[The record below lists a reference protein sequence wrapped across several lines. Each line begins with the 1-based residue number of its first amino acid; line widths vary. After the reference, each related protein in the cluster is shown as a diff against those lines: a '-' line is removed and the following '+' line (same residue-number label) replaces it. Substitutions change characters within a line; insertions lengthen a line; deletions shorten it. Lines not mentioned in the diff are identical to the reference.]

1 MKKLLMLFAAV
12 ALLAACGKEGG
23 DEMPSGELA
32 YKGTMEV
39 EFRGETVPTEN
50 VVVTVDYDKEKKTM
64 DLLFHQ
70 VKFVPQMPVTL
81 DILVPGIPVLIL
93 GGKISFSGEGIVPT
107 TGGLPYEQYTV
118 TGLAGALDEKGI
130 TFSLNFGSFPTSYSG
145 TRVK

>member
-1 MKKLLMLFAAV
+1 MKKILVLFAAAV
-12 ALLAACGKEGG
+12 LLAACGKVGG

-70 VKFVPQMPVTL
+70 VKFVPQMPVAL
-81 DILVPGIPVLIL
+81 DILVPQIPVLIQ

-107 TGGLPYEQYTV
+107 TG
-118 TGLAGALDEKGI
+118 A
-130 TFSLNFGSFPTSYSG
+130 SRTSN
-145 TRVK
+145 TP

>member
-1 MKKLLMLFAAV
+1 MKKLLVLFAAAV
-12 ALLAACGKEGG
+12 LLAACGKEGG

-70 VKFVPQMPVTL
+70 VKFVPQMPVSL